1 MRLLNIQGL
10 GIRLVGYHIG
20 DQYSNAANWLK
31 GLGLPA
37 DTPVHWVN
45 APNKNNSAS
54 MLHCGMEV
62 IQQDRKERGSG
73 FQIRGCLHQRVI
85 LGLYSIDT
93 FVNAIMVA
101 RKNGPI
107 VSLHKTSFIRECPG
121 EGHQRRGR
129 VRDLYQEQP
138 RVHSK
143 LWRAMATG
151 LKDQHGV
158 R

>member
-54 MLHCGMEV
+54 MLHCGIEV
-62 IQQDRKERGSG
+62 IQQDRKERGSECRSTKPLS
-73 FQIRGCLHQRVI
+73 FESVPAKV
-85 LGLYSIDT
+85 T
-93 FVNAIMVA
+93 NVVA
-101 RKNGPI
+101 EFEICIKNNRE
-107 VSLHKTSFIRECPG
+107 FIPNFG
-121 EGHQRRGR
+121 ER
-129 VRDLYQEQP
+129 
-138 RVHSK
+138 
-143 LWRAMATG
+143 WRQG
-151 LKDQHGV
+151 
-158 R
+158 